1 MVPQAQTLALIDQA
15 RESAGD
21 DAAAQAAIALA
32 EAAVV
37 HDAFGG
43 GNGPPTNDV
52 PQTLASAERAVELAR
67 RTGNL
72 LAESAALDALLG
84 AQCWAGQTFGSAAT
98 ARRRIELL
106 STLPVTPATAHELVD
121 ALGEAAEA
129 SLGAGDLPGAQRWA
143 GQLADHPLLAEVRHR
158 AISWRM
164 TAGALAGDPGDTLA
178 LSELFRESWQ
188 RAGRP
193 AKPALGAAVAGV
205 AMIHG
210 LRGDQTARRAWLTIL
225 GQLGAPAGH
234 TYGYRAVFDAIELLH
249 FGRPDEALQRLEPEP
264 AEVWRWVTWIWLHW
278 YVALRAEAAVLA
290 GRPDAGQRVADAR
303 IVVAGN
309 PVASA
314 LVDRARALL
323 DRDSER
329 LLATAV
335 ALDAAGCR
343 YQAARSLVLA
353 GGDHAERG
361 EAALA
366 DLGFAPLMPPPL
378 KPPRR
383 SGP

>member
-1 MVPQAQTLALIDQA
+1 
-15 RESAGD
+15 
-21 DAAAQAAIALA
+21 
-32 EAAVV
+32 
-37 HDAFGG
+37 
-43 GNGPPTNDV
+43 
-52 PQTLASAERAVELAR
+52 LASAERAVELAR

-205 AMIHG
+205 TMIHG
-210 LRGDQTARRAWLTIL
+210 LRGDQIARRAWLTIL

-249 FGRPDEALQRLEPEP
+249 FGRPDEALRRLEPEP
-264 AEVWRWVTWIWLHW
+264 AQVWRWVTWIWLHW
-278 YVALRAEAAVLA
+278 YVALKAEAAVLA
-290 GRPDAGQRVADAR
+290 GSAGAAERITAAR
-303 IVVAGN
+303 AVVAGN
-309 PVASA
+309 TVAGA
-314 LVDRARALL
+314 IVDRAEALL
-323 DRDSER
+323 RGDATK
-329 LLATAV
+329 LIATAEV
-335 ALDAAGCR
+335 FETAGSR
-343 YQAARSLVLA
+343 YQWARTMAFADGDQAAMTALGLAAMAARGA
-353 GGDHAERG
+353 
-361 EAALA
+361 
-366 DLGFAPLMPPPL
+366 
-378 KPPRR
+378 
-383 SGP
+383 